1 MSGELQ
7 SKNYRA
13 GYSALHHCECLLYIG
28 HLIMRREFMRPSTDS
43 LLKCRNATRNAM
55 AHLELKMVREVKGN
69 KKTFL
74 KYVKAKGR
82 LRKMWVHC

>member
-1 MSGELQ
+1 
-7 SKNYRA
+7 
-13 GYSALHHCECLLYIG
+13 
-28 HLIMRREFMRPSTDS
+28 MRPSTDS